1 MPALQD
7 GWRWRDWVEVVEE
20 ERVRKAER
28 TRREIEKL
36 REEIRRQEENK
47 WALGVGCIIL
57 GGCVL
62 GVWV

>member
-1 MPALQD
+1 M
-7 GWRWRDWVEVVEE
+7 EVVEE